1 MSLFMS
7 LQPICKYTIT
17 GELTDNDASET
28 LILFSPPSHF
38 RARRVSTC
46 NVSTRT
52 GGTGRRML
60 MNTMCTC
67 FLMNILVGDSSFPKA
82 GDIILCPTE
91 TLLCDIY

>member
-1 MSLFMS
+1 MS

-28 LILFSPPSHF
+28 LILFSPPPSHF

-52 GGTGRRML
+52 GGTGRR
-60 MNTMCTC
+60 
-67 FLMNILVGDSSFPKA
+67 S
-82 GDIILCPTE
+82 
-91 TLLCDIY
+91 